1 MISSFFLFFF
11 LYYVFVRDISCC
23 SHKLTCKVDF
33 SLKYISII
41 KLIPVVTSVQCPL
54 PDNPKN
60 GKAIFTSTSYNSV
73 VSYECRYGY
82 TLIGESSRRCGA
94 DKKWSG
100 SIPSC
105 KEINCGHPGT
115 LYNGWLENTETGFG
129 LGVSIIS
136 RCHNG
141 MTIVGNASTVCQ
153 IDGRWRYPLP
163 QCLAPC
169 VVPSVSQG
177 IVVPIE
183 VRA

>member
-1 MISSFFLFFF
+1 MRSLSFF
-11 LYYVFVRDISCC
+11 
-23 SHKLTCKVDF
+23 
-33 SLKYISII
+33 
-41 KLIPVVTSVQCPL
+41 PVVTSVQCPT

-82 TLIGESSRRCGA
+82 TLIGENSRRCGA

-115 LYNGWLENTETGFG
+115 LPNGWLENTESGFG

-141 MTIVGNASTVCQ
+141 MTLYGNASTVCQ

-183 VRA
+183 VSCMNLKLWLYEMNAIIFH